1 MAENPKEESDT
12 DDERARRMSDFL
24 RDPDINVKWTDYN
37 LAKNRLARGK
47 GKGKIVR
54 PNSPL
59 ESPRNSPASEP
70 PSIPGTSRPSRPS
83 PVRPP
88 TRSASPRSQTRSGS
102 RSTASRSPSPRIR
115 ITPFDPDRRSQSRG
129 STPPQKPIR
138 DRLQNRLVKEKRTR
152 SHSSSSESE
161 TDKRPRLKS
170 SERQSDQRKS
180 RKDSGKESRKD
191 CGKESRKEG
200 GKRSK
205 SYTIPKT
212 SKIQVRF
219 PTSANSTVKETGKIL
234 FDPNLTLPAFEPSKL
249 RSSLSDMKFCSFY
262 QFDNCP
268 QNNVLYHMSKG
279 TKYAHACASCY
290 RISSILIPHS
300 LKLCPFTKVFH

>member
-88 TRSASPRSQTRSGS
+88 TRSASPRSHTRSGV
-102 RSTASRSPSPRIR
+102 
-115 ITPFDPDRRSQSRG
+115 DPG
-129 STPPQKPIR
+129 PLPQ
-138 DRLQNRLVKEKRTR
+138 DHRLQELELLLLTLTAGVNLGAPLLHK
-152 SHSSSSESE
+152 SLSE
-161 TDKRPRLKS
+161 TVFKTDLS
-170 SERQSDQRKS
+170 
-180 RKDSGKESRKD
+180 
-191 CGKESRKEG
+191 
-200 GKRSK
+200 KRSEPGVIALLL
-205 SYTIPKT
+205 SL
-212 SKIQVRF
+212 R
-219 PTSANSTVKETGKIL
+219 
-234 FDPNLTLPAFEPSKL
+234 LTRGL
-249 RSSLSDMKFCSFY
+249 
-262 QFDNCP
+262 
-268 QNNVLYHMSKG
+268 G
-279 TKYAHACASCY
+279 
-290 RISSILIPHS
+290 
-300 LKLCPFTKVFH
+300 